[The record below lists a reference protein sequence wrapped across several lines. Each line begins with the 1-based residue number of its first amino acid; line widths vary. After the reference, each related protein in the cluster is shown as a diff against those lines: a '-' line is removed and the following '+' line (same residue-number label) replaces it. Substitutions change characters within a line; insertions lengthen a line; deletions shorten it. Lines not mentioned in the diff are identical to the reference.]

1 MSALGRPA
9 AHRVVAYLT
18 PERATIPTR
27 ATSATPQ
34 PSAGQMGQKYQAPAA
49 MPTMSQMITSMAMT
63 RR

>member
-9 AHRVVAYLT
+9 THRVVAYLT
-18 PERATIPTR
+18 PERATVPTR

-34 PSAGQMGQKYQAPAA
+34 PGAGQMGQKYQAPGLARPCRSA
-49 MPTMSQMITSMAMT
+49 CTTN